1 MLLMVEDLS
10 PRIGTFG
17 DSLARTPNLDKLA
30 REGVRFMHA
39 FATAGVCAPSRAA
52 LITGMNQVS
61 ITAQHM
67 RTTDYVWPD
76 GSGRR
81 GEAMRPCRRL
91 S

>member
-1 MLLMVEDLS
+1 MLLMVEALS

-30 REGVRFMHA
+30 REGVRFMYA
-39 FATAGVCAPSRAA
+39 FATAGVRAPSRAA
-52 LITGMNQVS
+52 LITVMNQVS